1 MYKNT
6 NEIVLNDMFHID
18 SMSLYED
25 LVINK
30 KRKHIKHII
39 VISHK

>member
-6 NEIVLNDMFHID
+6 GEIVINNMFHID

-30 KRKHIKHII
+30 KKKTHQT
-39 VISHK
+39 